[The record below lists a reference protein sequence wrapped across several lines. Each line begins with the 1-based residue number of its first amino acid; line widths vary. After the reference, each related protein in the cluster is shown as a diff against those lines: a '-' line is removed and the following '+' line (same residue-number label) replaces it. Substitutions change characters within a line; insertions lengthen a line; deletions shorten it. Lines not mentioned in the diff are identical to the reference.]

1 MRLESA
7 ASAKTDDHYPYSLSE
22 TVGLGPMFEALL
34 AELDHEDIP
43 VIAAR
48 FHNTVAH
55 IILDVCKSI
64 RSDTGLKRVVL
75 SGGVFQNRYLL
86 EKSLYLLSMNKFRVY
101 TNHLVPA
108 NDGGVS
114 LGQLLV
120 AAERRE
126 KCV

>member
-1 MRLESA
+1 MCS
-7 ASAKTDDHYPYSLSE
+7 
-22 TVGLGPMFEALL
+22 
-34 AELDHEDIP
+34 
-43 VIAAR
+43 
-48 FHNTVAH
+48 
-55 IILDVCKSI
+55 
-64 RSDTGLKRVVL
+64 SDL
-75 SGGVFQNRYLL
+75 YLL